1 LISRPANNY
10 GAYQKSPKLENFMK
24 KLVLALTAALL
35 VSGTASARDQLSLAG
50 SSTVLPFATIIA
62 EEMGKNPNFKT
73 PVVESGGSSVGKKG
87 VCDGI
92 GTEFIDIGNASSRM
106 KPAELEYCD
115 KNGVTLTEIKVG
127 YDGIAVA
134 NSLEGQTLE
143 ISKADLGKALTIEVP
158 ACDAIAGRNF
168 SCDEWIPNPFTKWS
182 EINPAYPDIEIRVYG
197 PPTTSGT
204 RASFAEMVNQKAYCG
219 KNKIA
224 KAASAARGDK
234 KGKKC
239 RAMRTDGAYVEAGE
253 QDNLIVQKLQ
263 EDKDAYG
270 IFGFS
275 YLDQNTDTLQS
286 AIVDSTPAT
295 FELIASGDYAIS
307 RALWYYVKHE
317 HVNVIPG
324 MAEYMKEWTKHW
336 DSEGV
341 LADAGMV
348 PMPEAERAK
357 YSKAMTELPKL
368 TADILTK

>member
-1 LISRPANNY
+1 
-10 GAYQKSPKLENFMK
+10 MK
-24 KLVLALTAALL
+24 KLVIALSAVLFMT
-35 VSGTASARDQLSLAG
+35 GTASARDQLSLAG

-115 KNGVTLTEIKVG
+115 KNGVDLTEIKVG

-143 ISKADLGKALTIEVP
+143 ITTADLGMALTAEVS
-158 ACDAIAGRNF
+158 ACAGGLQNDD
-168 SCDEWIPNPFTKWS
+168 CEQMIPNPFKMWS
-182 EINPAYPDIEIRVYG
+182 DINPNYPNIEIRVYG

-204 RASFAEMVNQKAYCG
+204 RASFAELVNEKAYC
-219 KNKIA
+219 KKDKLA
-224 KAASAARGDK
+224 KAALAAA
-234 KGKKC
+234 GKKAKTC

-263 EDKDAYG
+263 EDKDAFG

-275 YLDQNTDTLQS
+275 YLDQNRDTLQS
-286 AIVDSTPAT
+286 AIVDGTPAT

-307 RALWYYVKHE
+307 RALWYYVKHQ
-317 HVNVIPG
+317 HIGVVPG
-324 MAEYMKEWTKHW
+324 VAEYMNEWTKHW
-336 DSEGV
+336 DDEGI
-341 LADAGMV
+341 LADTGMV
-348 PMPEAERAK
+348 PMPAQERDFYAA
-357 YSKAMTELPKL
+357 AMKDLPKL
-368 TADILTK
+368 TAETLAK